1 MKYAAIGLLFLFNTE
16 IISLMA
22 LSFMML
28 FFFGDCLKER
38 FF

>member
-1 MKYAAIGLLFLFNTE
+1 MKYALVSILFLFNSE

-28 FFFGDCLKER
+28 FFFADILKER